1 MGRSGC
7 KSIIRIYKDGMKSYH
22 TKLLIFYVR
31 IVCSVREINFIDL
44 QDNGALGKFFDRLM

>member
-31 IVCSVREINFIDL
+31 IVFSVREIVFVDL
-44 QDNGALGKFFDRLM
+44 QDNGALRKFFDRFM

>member
-1 MGRSGC
+1 MGRGGGE
-7 KSIIRIYKDGMKSYH
+7 SIIRICKDGMKNYH

-31 IVCSVREINFIDL
+31 IVFSVREINFIDL